1 MDPDEKRIE
10 YYLDELERALE
21 IVRSID
27 EDGWR
32 FYSTQGSEEMREITA
47 QHRAEQ
53 VRTIDVID
61 KLIAYLE
68 RDMPKESPASIEP
81 RSDLDD
87 HDAPP

>member
-1 MDPDEKRIE
+1 
-10 YYLDELERALE
+10 
-21 IVRSID
+21 
-27 EDGWR
+27 
-32 FYSTQGSEEMREITA
+32 MREITA

-68 RDMPKESPASIEP
+68 RETKESPASIEP
-81 RSDLDD
+81 ASDLDD

>member
-27 EDGWR
+27 EDGWH

-68 RDMPKESPASIEP
+68 REMPKESPASIEP
-81 RSDLDD
+81 SVGLR
-87 HDAPP
+87 